1 MQRIQTHLS
10 EKQKTFCEMI
20 FTFFKSKSNFQ
31 HFQKNMTLIA
41 YVFPKLRTPKDVV
54 REMSKKSR
62 FRGPLNRQHGKR
74 TETLFQSQQEHPFH
88 IY

>member
-1 MQRIQTHLS
+1 
-10 EKQKTFCEMI
+10 
-20 FTFFKSKSNFQ
+20 
-31 HFQKNMTLIA
+31 MTLIA

>member
-1 MQRIQTHLS
+1 MTRKVLRLFVNTLTAHDKYSLLSRDILMQRIQTHLS

-54 REMSKKSR
+54 R
-62 FRGPLNRQHGKR
+62 
-74 TETLFQSQQEHPFH
+74 
-88 IY
+88 